1 MTELASN
8 NSLLQRLQQL
18 APELLPACERVPL
31 KVGPWPAQSA
41 AGDGCMYFPDDS
53 LLGLSASSGAQQ
65 GVRLALL
72 GCHNM
77 WSPQLALS
85 TGLQAEVL
93 VPGHALRL
101 SEARVRAVGPPLAY
115 WWLQE
120 AASAQQ
126 LMAQMAHMVFCAK
139 HHSAVQNLAS
149 WLWLAQHH
157 SPHSPLHIPVQPWRA
172 WLAWTPEVWKS
183 AWDTLESQQAVA
195 LVQPRPSRSGQTPPK
210 PIGLDEWG
218 EIQVQAL
225 ASLSAWACP
234 CHQPPPGY

>member
-126 LMAQMAHMVFCAK
+126 LMAQMAHAY
-139 HHSAVQNLAS
+139 
-149 WLWLAQHH
+149 
-157 SPHSPLHIPVQPWRA
+157 
-172 WLAWTPEVWKS
+172 
-183 AWDTLESQQAVA
+183 
-195 LVQPRPSRSGQTPPK
+195 SGER
-210 PIGLDEWG
+210 DRRFR
-218 EIQVQAL
+218 
-225 ASLSAWACP
+225 
-234 CHQPPPGY
+234 